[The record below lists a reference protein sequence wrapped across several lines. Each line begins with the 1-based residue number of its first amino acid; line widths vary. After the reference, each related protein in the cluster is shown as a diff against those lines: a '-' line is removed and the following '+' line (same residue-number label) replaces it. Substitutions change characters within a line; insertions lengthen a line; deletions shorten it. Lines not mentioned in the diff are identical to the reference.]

1 MWSARTCPRFE
12 LGDMSPSPQ
21 AVSCHRPPHRHARH
35 LNPRLF
41 HWMLGVV
48 AVRKDCWLLD
58 VFLIFTLTPSYPMKR
73 TGKIAR
79 LPRTLRD
86 QLNQRL
92 YNGEPGVELIKWLNA
107 LPEVQALLA
116 EHFNGVPISPQ
127 NLSEWNNGGFLDWLA
142 IQDLLESAREFAA
155 DAAQLPGFT
164 DGHLADCL
172 AHTITARYA
181 VLLNKMPL
189 DGPIPPDVLAQYNL
203 LLRLHRMTFQVQRR
217 ALQARKDR
225 LAEAQAERKSTP
237 VAAAT
242 PPSQKSGGAAPS
254 QKVPATPPSPHP
266 SPSPTPAI
274 LPALAIPPRP
284 KTSPALAG
292 FYQKP

>member
-1 MWSARTCPRFE
+1 
-12 LGDMSPSPQ
+12 
-21 AVSCHRPPHRHARH
+21 
-35 LNPRLF
+35 
-41 HWMLGVV
+41 
-48 AVRKDCWLLD
+48 
-58 VFLIFTLTPSYPMKR
+58 MKR

-79 LPRTLRD
+79 LPRALRD

-92 YNGEPGVELIKWLNA
+92 HNGEPGVDLIQWLNA

-127 NLSEWNNGGFLDWLA
+127 NLSEWNHGGFLDWLA
-142 IQDLLESAREFAA
+142 TQDLLEAAREFAA

-172 AHTITARYA
+172 AHTIIARYA

-203 LLRLHRMTFQVQRR
+203 LLRLHRTT
-217 ALQARKDR
+217 LQARHRALLAQKER
-225 LAEAQAERKSTP
+225 LTEAKTEPQPKPAPTSAP
-237 VAAAT
+237 VAAT
-242 PPSQKSGGAAPS
+242 PPSPKSGCAASSP
-254 QKVPATPPSPHP
+254 KVPATPPSPHP
-266 SPSPTPAI
+266 SASPKPAI
-274 LPALAIPPRP
+274 LPPLATPPRP

-292 FYQKP
+292 FYDKP

>member
-1 MWSARTCPRFE
+1 
-12 LGDMSPSPQ
+12 
-21 AVSCHRPPHRHARH
+21 
-35 LNPRLF
+35 
-41 HWMLGVV
+41 
-48 AVRKDCWLLD
+48 
-58 VFLIFTLTPSYPMKR
+58 MKR

-92 YNGEPGVELIKWLNA
+92 YNGEPGVDLIQWLNS
-107 LPEVQALLA
+107 LPEVQAILA

-225 LAEAQAERKSTP
+225 LAEAQAERKSQPAPPP
-237 VAAAT
+237 VAAT
-242 PPSQKSGGAAPS
+242 PPSQKSGSGASS
-254 QKVPATPPSPHP
+254 QKVPATHPSPHP
-266 SPSPTPAI
+266 SASPTPTI
-274 LPALAIPPRP
+274 LPPLATPPRP
-284 KTSPALAG
+284 KTSPILAG

>member
-1 MWSARTCPRFE
+1 
-12 LGDMSPSPQ
+12 
-21 AVSCHRPPHRHARH
+21 
-35 LNPRLF
+35 
-41 HWMLGVV
+41 
-48 AVRKDCWLLD
+48 
-58 VFLIFTLTPSYPMKR
+58 MKR

-79 LPRTLRD
+79 LPRALRD

-92 YNGEPGVELIKWLNA
+92 HNGEPGVDLIQWLNA

-127 NLSEWNNGGFLDWLA
+127 NLSEWNQGGFLDWLA
-142 IQDLLESAREFAA
+142 TQDLLEAAREFAA

-172 AHTITARYA
+172 AHTIIVRYA

-203 LLRLHRMTFQVQRR
+203 LLRLHRTT
-217 ALQARKDR
+217 LQARHRALLAQKER
-225 LAEAQAERKSTP
+225 LTEAQAQRQAPHP
-237 VAAAT
+237 VAAT
-242 PPSQKSGGAAPS
+242 PPSQKSGCDASS
-254 QKVPATPPSPHP
+254 QRVPATPPSPHP
-266 SPSPTPAI
+266 SASPKPAI
-274 LPALAIPPRP
+274 LPPLATPPRP

-292 FYQKP
+292 FYEKP

>member
-1 MWSARTCPRFE
+1 
-12 LGDMSPSPQ
+12 
-21 AVSCHRPPHRHARH
+21 
-35 LNPRLF
+35 
-41 HWMLGVV
+41 
-48 AVRKDCWLLD
+48 
-58 VFLIFTLTPSYPMKR
+58 MKR

-79 LPRTLRD
+79 LPHQLRD

-92 YNGEPGVELIKWLNA
+92 HNGEPGVELIKWLNS
-107 LPEVQALLA
+107 LPEVQAILA

-225 LAEAQAERKSTP
+225 LAEAQAERKSAL
-237 VAAAT
+237 VVAAT
-242 PPSQKSGGAAPS
+242 PPS

-266 SPSPTPAI
+266 SASPTPTI
-274 LPALAIPPRP
+274 LPPLATPPRP
-284 KTSPALAG
+284 KTSPILAG